1 MAAEAGALHSEGGKR
16 CAAQAMH
23 ELAAAQHDALQH
35 AARGGPEE
43 QAALLQLLTL
53 TPTPTPT
60 QTPTQTLTRSAHCAS
75 DPTLT
80 LTLTRDSTLTPNR
93 SQVCSRA

>member
-1 MAAEAGALHSEGGKR
+1 MMRGLALKAAGGPPEAHLAELTAAAVAAEAGALHSEGGKR

-60 QTPTQTLTRSAHCAS
+60 
-75 DPTLT
+75 PTL
-80 LTLTRDSTLTPNR
+80 
-93 SQVCSRA
+93 A

>member
-60 QTPTQTLTRSAHCAS
+60 RNPNPNPNPNPTP
-75 DPTLT
+75 DPTP
-80 LTLTRDSTLTPNR
+80 SPSPN
-93 SQVCSRA
+93 ANP